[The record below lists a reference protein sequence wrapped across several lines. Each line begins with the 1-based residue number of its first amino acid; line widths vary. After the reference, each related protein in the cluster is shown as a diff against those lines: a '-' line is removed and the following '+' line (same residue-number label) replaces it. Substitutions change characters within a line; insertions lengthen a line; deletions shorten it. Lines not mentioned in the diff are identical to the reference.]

1 MPRVKRQIFW
11 YVRYKVTNS
20 TDMDQLFTPEF
31 QLITDTGQVIDAGKD
46 VPVEIFDQI
55 KKLYGSD
62 LMESPIDVLGKL
74 KQGPDHAKESVAIFA
89 GVEMEAR
96 KFRIVTTGL
105 YGEVAEVKNPL
116 TDKPVIL
123 RKALVLDYDVPGEA
137 IGIAPSA
144 VLRETSY
151 VMK

>member
-1 MPRVKRQIFW
+1 M
-11 YVRYKVTNS
+11 RYKVTNS
-20 TDMDQLFTPEF
+20 TNMDQLFTPEF
-31 QLITDTGQVIDAGKD
+31 QLITETGQVLDSGKD
-46 VPVEIFDQI
+46 VPNDIFDQI

-62 LMESPIDVLGKL
+62 LMESPIEVLGRL
-74 KQGPDHAKESVAIFA
+74 RQGPDHAKESVAIFA
-89 GVEMEAR
+89 GVEKEAR
-96 KFRIVTTGL
+96 KFRIVVTGL

-137 IGIAPSA
+137 IGIAPSTI
-144 VLRETSY
+144 LRETSY